1 MPYVLTGSSSMQDY
15 LEAIL
20 DLTEKDGLV
29 RVSDIASQ
37 LNVTK
42 PSVTQMIENLK
53 KQELVKQEPYGP
65 VELTGVGREL
75 ATKVR
80 QRHRLLKQFLIDVL
94 EVDPEIAERDA
105 CMIEHVIS
113 PQTMEK
119 LVEFLPVVSLPD
131 EGTGF
136 TANRHEQN

>member
-1 MPYVLTGSSSMQDY
+1 MPHVLTGSSSMQDY

-20 DLTEKDGLV
+20 DLAEKDGLV
-29 RVSDIASQ
+29 RVSDIASR
-37 LNVTK
+37 LSISK

-65 VELTGVGREL
+65 VELTGAGREL

-80 QRHRLLKQFLIDVL
+80 QRHRLLKKFLIDVL

-119 LVEFLPVVSLPD
+119 LVEFLAVVPLPD
-131 EGTGF
+131 DRL
-136 TANRHEQN
+136 NN

>member
-1 MPYVLTGSSSMQDY
+1 MPHVLTGSSSMQDY

-20 DLTEKDGLV
+20 DLAEKDGLV
-29 RVSDIASQ
+29 RVSDIASR
-37 LNVTK
+37 LSISK

-65 VELTGVGREL
+65 VELTGAGREL

-80 QRHRLLKQFLIDVL
+80 QRHRLLKKFLIDVL

-119 LVEFLPVVSLPD
+119 LVEFWAVFSTR
-131 EGTGF
+131 EGLI
-136 TANRHEQN
+136 NKD

>member
-65 VELTGVGREL
+65 VELTGAGREL

-80 QRHRLLKQFLIDVL
+80 QRHRLLKKFLIDVL

-119 LVEFLPVVSLPD
+119 LVEFLAVVPLPD
-131 EGTGF
+131 DRL
-136 TANRHEQN
+136 NN

>member
-1 MPYVLTGSSSMQDY
+1 MPHVLTGSSSMQDY

-20 DLTEKDGLV
+20 DLAEKDGLV
-29 RVSDIASQ
+29 RVSDIASR
-37 LNVTK
+37 LSISK

-65 VELTGVGREL
+65 VELTGAGREL

-80 QRHRLLKQFLIDVL
+80 QRHRLLKKFLIDVL

-119 LVEFLPVVSLPD
+119 LVEFLAVFSTR
-131 EGTGF
+131 EGLI
-136 TANRHEQN
+136 NKD